1 MVDVG
6 VNDLDFVEVLKG
18 LSVDDE
24 VALEKPDEELIGE
37 TVTLTG
43 ETKAKGEEKADPM
56 VAKYDT
62 DGDGELSREERTAA
76 FKSMSDEERTK
87 MMDKMRERF
96 GGRKPGGGSGK
107 GRGPGGGSRGSGGGS
122 KKRP

>member
-1 MVDVG
+1 
-6 VNDLDFVEVLKG
+6 
-18 LSVDDE
+18 
-24 VALEKPDEELIGE
+24 
-37 TVTLTG
+37 
-43 ETKAKGEEKADPM
+43 M